1 MSEEPGEGTGSDQI
15 RLPSALKFRVVSACD
30 RKGYSLPFWVWLVG
44 SKVLAPLAGNRYRG
58 GWIVVGSS
66 LRSQSRVME
75 ELMSS
80 LRHCP
85 LAAGTITGIS

>member
-1 MSEEPGEGTGSDQI
+1 MKSLVKG
-15 RLPSALKFRVVSACD
+15 LALTRSGWLALSNSRWYQHVIG
-30 RKGYSLPFWVWLVG
+30 RGYSLPFWVWLVG

-58 GWIVVGSS
+58 GWIEVGSS